1 MPFNSHNSDNIE
13 IKPRFKL
20 VSTFSQKEI
29 FEKIK
34 ITLPS
39 QKEVEGTIKGNH
51 VFLNIPTEN
60 QHYWSPAM
68 EVIIEELDDDK
79 NKTSVRCLI
88 GPRQTVWMMLM
99 FFYVAVGVL
108 GFFGGIYGL
117 AKWNLGKETLLIW
130 AVPLALLLFVVIY
143 LTAKYGQRKGRDQM
157 LYLVSF
163 LYHAIDDK
171 DIIRL

>member
-20 VSTFSQKEI
+20 VSNFSKEDILQKIELALL
-29 FEKIK
+29 K
-34 ITLPS
+34 
-39 QKEVEGTIKGNH
+39 QKEVNGIVKGNH
-51 VFLNIPTEN
+51 VFLSVPVQKE
-60 QHYWSPAM
+60 HYWSPAM
-68 EVIIEELDDDK
+68 EVIVEEDEDNESK
-79 NKTSVRCLI
+79 AYIRCLI

-99 FFYVAVGVL
+99 FFYIGVGVL

-130 AVPLALLLFVVIY
+130 SVPLAVILFCVIY
-143 LTAKYGQRKGRDQM
+143 FTAKYGQKKGRNQV

-171 DIIRL
+171 AIIRL

>member
-20 VSTFSQKEI
+20 ITSFSNDEVL
-29 FEKIK
+29 EKVRVA
-34 ITLPS
+34 LPKQS
-39 QKEVEGTIKGNH
+39 EVIGILKGNH
-51 VFLNIPTEN
+51 VFLNIPKEN

-68 EVIIEELDDDK
+68 EVIVERDENDESKAYI
-79 NKTSVRCLI
+79 RCLI
-88 GPRQTVWMMLM
+88 GPRQTIWMMLM
-99 FFYVAVGVL
+99 FFYIGVGVL

-117 AKWNLGKETLLIW
+117 AKWNLGKETLLVW
-130 AVPLALLLFVVIY
+130 AVPLAIILFGVIY
-143 LTAKYGQRKGRDQM
+143 FTAKYGQKKGRDQV

-171 DIIRL
+171 DMQRF

>member
-1 MPFNSHNSDNIE
+1 MSFNSHNSDNIE

-20 VSTFSQKEI
+20 VSIFSQKEI
-29 FEKIK
+29 IEKIK
-34 ITLPS
+34 IALPI
-39 QKEVEGTIKGNH
+39 QKKVEGNIKGNH
-51 VFLNIPTEN
+51 VFLNIQVQD

-68 EVIIEELDDDK
+68 EVIIEDFDNE

-99 FFYVAVGVL
+99 FFYTGVGVL

-117 AKWNLGKETLLIW
+117 AKWNLGKETLLVW
-130 AVPLALLLFVVIY
+130 AVPLALILFAVIY

-171 DIIRL
+171 EIIRL